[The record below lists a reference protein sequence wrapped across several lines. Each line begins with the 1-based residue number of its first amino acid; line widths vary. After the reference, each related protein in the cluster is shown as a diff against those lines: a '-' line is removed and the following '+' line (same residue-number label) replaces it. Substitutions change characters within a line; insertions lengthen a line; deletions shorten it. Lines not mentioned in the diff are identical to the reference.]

1 LLANPDRLNMT
12 ANEQFFVLLPCA
24 GSGQRAGT
32 AQPKQYEPL
41 AGVPLV
47 VHTLRSLGAVP
58 AIQRGVLVVAPD
70 DTRMAPL
77 LQQYPQP
84 GYDIAAVGGVTRAS
98 SVLAGLQFLLTS
110 GARRE
115 DWVLVHDAARCLI
128 QPDDVIRLIDACRS
142 DPVGG
147 LLAVPLADTL
157 KMARHGRVQGTLDRS
172 DKWLAQTPQMFRCG
186 LLLDALLQ
194 AGDAVTD
201 EASAIEHLGHAP
213 LLVRGGSHNFKVTY
227 PQDFVLAQALL
238 QARTPASGDAS

>member
-1 LLANPDRLNMT
+1 MT
-12 ANEQFFVLLPCA
+12 ASEHFYALLPCA

-47 VHTLRSLGAVP
+47 VHTWRALGAVP
-58 AIQRGVLVVAPD
+58 ALRRGVLVVAPD
-70 DTRMAPL
+70 DTHMAPL
-77 LQQYPQP
+77 LAQYPQP
-84 GYDIAAVGGVTRAS
+84 GFEMAPVGGATRAA
-98 SVLAGLQFLLTS
+98 SVLAGLQHLMST
-110 GARRE
+110 GARHD

-128 QPDDVIRLIDACRS
+128 QATEVTRLIDACRG

-147 LLAVPLADTL
+147 LLALPLADTL

-194 AGDAVTD
+194 AGAAVTD

-213 LLVRGGSHNFKVTY
+213 LLVRGSAHNLKVTF
-227 PQDFVLAQALL
+227 PEDFTLAEAIL
-238 QARTPASGDAS
+238 RSRPPATGETS